1 MATMKRRTHI
11 SGEHL
16 THRTLWHC
24 AQVLFDKAQKEEE
37 GSFCLNLAASL
48 FIYLAFEAFLN
59 YVGARAYCELW
70 DDEKKFFSSGNHR
83 GTLGKLN
90 YIATDVNLALDK
102 GRAPYQT
109 VHLLN
114 ERRDK
119 LVHARIEIV
128 NQSVNSSD
136 SLGLS
141 RIDPKIYSFGDPN
154 FVERAFNDVE
164 ILCDQLLDAAKAKYG
179 EEVVD
184 YSLKAFVG
192 MHSHQSAWIG

>member
-1 MATMKRRTHI
+1 MATMKRLTHI
-11 SGEHL
+11 SGEHF

-24 AQVLFDKAQKEEE
+24 AQVQFDNAKKEEE

-59 YVGARAYCELW
+59 YIGEKAYPEVW
-70 DDEKKFFSSGNHR
+70 EKEKEIFNDEPYR
-83 GTLGKLN
+83 GTLGKFRYVANDLSV
-90 YIATDVNLALDK
+90 AVDWSRPPAQTVKTLDK
-102 GRAPYQT
+102 RRHKI
-109 VHLLN
+109 VHP
-114 ERRDK
+114 RS
-119 LVHARIEIV
+119 EIV
-128 NQSVNSSD
+128 DQSVKYSD
-136 SLGLS
+136 LHKVATV
-141 RIDPKIYSFGDPN
+141 DPEIYSFGDPN

-164 ILCDQLLDAAKAKYG
+164 TLCDQLLDAAKAKYG